1 MSFLVTMVLLLNL
14 ATAGELPSGTAMVT
28 TATTPVV
35 ASLRPATNPI
45 TATVAPLKGEVATTT
60 SDASLI
66 EQLALGVKALEMKGL
81 ALSPTRRTAIAT
93 AALTAS
99 KATGV
104 DPFLLVALARMESDF
119 VAVART
125 AYQCK
130 LTPKFICS
138 ADCGITQHHVN
149 GKGTWVIKYCNTLQ
163 HDMVLSFT
171 KSAEELAH
179 HVEWCQNHS
188 SSGWYSPLEQC
199 VLNRYNQGPYYR
211 RDSDCT
217 VKDGLGMDRENLSN
231 LRRKC
236 LIRAAYWKRVL
247 CFYYGAYT
255 GAPLQRSCRYCMSV
269 DSIPWYYNKPTTVA
283 YAVPPLFKALA
294 DKATAAQTKTTTPP
308 ATAGPT
314 TPTFSP
320 AAPTN

>member
-1 MSFLVTMVLLLNL
+1 MSFLVTMIMLLNL
-14 ATAGELPSGTAMVT
+14 VTAGELPSGTTMAT
-28 TATTPVV
+28 ATATTPAVV
-35 ASLRPATNPI
+35 SLRQTTTLSLPSTS
-45 TATVAPLKGEVATTT
+45 EVTTTT
-60 SDASLI
+60 SDASVI

-81 ALSPTRRTAIAT
+81 ALSPARRTAIAT

-125 AYQCK
+125 AYNCK

-138 ADCGITQHHVN
+138 ADCGITQHHVT

-163 HDMVLSFT
+163 RDMTLSFT
-171 KSAEELAH
+171 KSAEEIAH
-179 HVEWCQNHS
+179 HIEWCQNHS

-217 VKDGLGMDRENLSN
+217 VKDGLGMDRESASN

-247 CFYYGAYT
+247 CFYHGTRT
-255 GAPLQRSCRYCMSV
+255 GAPLQRSCRYCMTTN
-269 DSIPWYYNKPTTVA
+269 SIPWYYGQPTTLA
-283 YAVPPLFKALA
+283 YAVPPVFKALA
-294 DKATAAQTKTTTPP
+294 AKAAAATANQAKATTATGTATQSLP
-308 ATAGPT
+308 AP
-314 TPTFSP
+314 S
-320 AAPTN
+320 APTN

>member
-1 MSFLVTMVLLLNL
+1 MSFLVTMFLLLNL
-14 ATAGELPSGTAMVT
+14 ATAGDLPSGSTMAA
-28 TATTPVV
+28 ATTPTV
-35 ASLRPATNPI
+35 ASLRPAINPI
-45 TATVAPLKGEVATTT
+45 TETVVTLKGEVTTTT

-149 GKGTWVIKYCNTLQ
+149 GKGTWVIKYCNVLQ
-163 HDMVLSFT
+163 RDMVLSFT

-247 CFYYGAYT
+247 CFYHGVRT